1 MPGKMEASFE
11 QWYHKVQCVKDHYLE
26 SVVRESI
33 IHSLKGA
40 AADMARY
47 MGPTASVAHILQKLT
62 IIFATVVLFDV
73 PMQNFYK
80 VTQSNHEKVPSFVSR
95 LEGTLNQISLQCPRR
110 IMDWEVQQHLKDCL
124 FHGVHKHIRDSIHYI
139 YSNPGTMHSQLMVT
153 VHKVESE
160 NEEAWHKV
168 QARSAVTTEP
178 VDCTAELGNQIARL
192 MAALTR
198 ARQGNSTSSAQN
210 NPRHR
215 GHGKGRTGRN
225 TSSCSNSHSG
235 QTGLGQATSAHSI
248 SAGHQTGTTGQSQGN
263 AQGSKDSQGSVSNK
277 KDPSPLQCFRCQGWG
292 HMAQECVTPAKL
304 LYQTEGNW
312 GNAAQSPTS
321 SSQQ

>member
-1 MPGKMEASFE
+1 MPGKMEVSFK
-11 QWYHKVQCVKDHYLE
+11 QWCHEVQCIKDHYLE

-33 IHSLKGA
+33 VHSLKGA

-47 MGPTASVAHILQKLT
+47 MGPTTSMANILQKLT
-62 IIFATVVLFDV
+62 IIFGIEVSFYML
-73 PMQNFYK
+73 MQNFYK
-80 VTQSNHEKVPSFVSR
+80 VTQSNHEKVPFFATR
-95 LEGTLNQISLQCPRR
+95 LERTLNQIRLQCPRR
-110 IMDWEVQQHLKDCL
+110 IVDQEVQQHLMDNL
-124 FHGVHKHIRDSIHYI
+124 FHGVCKHIRDLIHYL
-139 YSNPGTMHSQLMVT
+139 YSNPGTMYSQLMVAA
-153 VHKVESE
+153 HKVASE
-160 NEEAWHKV
+160 NEEAQDKV
-168 QARSAVTTEP
+168 RARSAVTTKPIEG
-178 VDCTAELGNQIARL
+178 TTELGNQIARL